1 MEHNNHYSHSLL
13 YLYYYR
19 VGEENE
25 AIVMAGFF
33 FSKKLYN
40 KASFLDHFSITP
52 SLSGVSVGRA
62 GAFRE
67 KVRLEKRRRTIIF
80 DSSFY
85 NLHVLYVLCITYSR
99 VLLS

>member
-25 AIVMAGFF
+25 AIVKAVFL

-67 KVRLEKRRRTIIF
+67 K
-80 DSSFY
+80 SAS
-85 NLHVLYVLCITYSR
+85 
-99 VLLS
+99 